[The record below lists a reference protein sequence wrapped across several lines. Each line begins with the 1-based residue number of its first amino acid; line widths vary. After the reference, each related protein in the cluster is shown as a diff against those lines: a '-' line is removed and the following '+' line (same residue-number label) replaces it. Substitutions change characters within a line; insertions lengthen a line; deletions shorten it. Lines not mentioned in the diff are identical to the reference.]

1 MLGLPVDVRLS
12 SLHDPRNSHTRQQKV
27 LAFPVNNANKE
38 SKIIAHQCD
47 CSSWVVRGEDDLPM
61 DGVASP
67 SHERIGLKTRCSTR
81 PTTIEQGFANTSPR
95 QVRTCLSTLE
105 LIVATN
111 PPVLESLLLQLPTAS
126 IISLY
131 HTSRFLQSFLRSYP
145 LAWTHISFRLSTAG
159 RSESRQASPASD
171 ASGESLT
178 RCSKPHAL
186 DQLLLSI
193 VIPFGIRLKSL
204 VLDHTSVSG
213 VTLTAQVLVA
223 RRETLEHLSVR
234 GCKHVSLKYHIV
246 PYLTIYKLQKSVGE
260 RNSAVRI
267 DHLALKSL
275 YAFRCRHH
283 RRRPYLPAS
292 LLRRDSD
299 ADPTHELIKMCHQLG
314 IWTDTAWCPTPGGRC
329 LRRKDYYTGRG
340 NLDGRGEVWV
350 VFDRLWRSGNMLGPS
365 NTTQLNSKPSTA
377 QLWETSE
384 SGQDGEPLGCSG
396 TPGEREG
403 KMVPTHLRR
412 SHRMFVDNF
421 TCHDCGEL
429 IQERCEQCSV
439 RMHCVGCRKILCASC
454 AFAKPLPPKER
465 SPDEATRK
473 EGENLFWW
481 APGSTRSPN
490 LMMQEWSND
499 GLVGGQPNSAITPTI
514 NMNWCCLKP
523 MFSGGSGILIGGPGV
538 TGSAAE
544 QIRCAP
550 LPKGNG
556 WEDSEF
562 MRIRQHGRPD
572 VPDYNHGEGH
582 DSRLQW
588 LLHGSGSEDNI
599 VCPRN
604 LCQECWQTPDWK
616 DSCQACQEP
625 FCFAHDLR
633 GLKMRICGYRDLG
646 LEKAKMEADD
656 ALENMRGLVA
666 MNTQELASLTSL
678 PDTLDEDLEVE
689 PRSVIGADDA
699 FENLHTPQLQDE
711 LHALPE
717 ILPPPFSES
726 SSTSSSKSSL
736 PKWYGCAAYL
746 CPEFRAIGDHRSKCT
761 AAAKECTGCGVH
773 VCPVCLTKDP
783 PCDCSPCAERYHC
796 PNCQRAKP
804 PGSCK
809 KAEEEELKRLEEL
822 EAQSR
827 LEKEMIQAQRLSA
840 EELERLGDEALEG
853 VRYLFT
859 FALADDGTQ
868 ELPVTADDE
877 SQELAAIAGDDDGSQ
892 ELAVIANDGS
902 QELPVSIA
910 DEESQELAAI
920 ADVGSQI
927 LTTQDLAA
935 NATAA
940 LVAVAALLE
949 QHPA

>member
-1 MLGLPVDVRLS
+1 
-12 SLHDPRNSHTRQQKV
+12 
-27 LAFPVNNANKE
+27 
-38 SKIIAHQCD
+38 
-47 CSSWVVRGEDDLPM
+47 M
-61 DGVASP
+61 DGVALP
-67 SHERIGLKTRCSTR
+67 PPHDLNEFKTRCSTR
-81 PTTIEQGFANTSPR
+81 PTTIVQGFVNPSPPKL
-95 QVRTCLSTLE
+95 RTCLSTLE
-105 LIVATN
+105 LILATN

-131 HTSRFLQSFLRSYP
+131 HTSRFLQSFLQSYP

-213 VTLTAQVLVA
+213 VTLTGQVLGA
-223 RRETLEHLSVR
+223 RRETLEHLSIR

-260 RNSAVRI
+260 RNNALQI

-275 YAFRCRHH
+275 YTFRCRHH

-299 ADPTHELIKMCHQLG
+299 ADPTHELIKMCHDLG

-365 NTTQLNSKPSTA
+365 NITQINSKPSTA

-396 TPGEREG
+396 TPGEGEG

-454 AFAKPLPPKER
+454 AFAKPLPSKLR
-465 SPDEATRK
+465 SPDETSRK
-473 EGENLFWW
+473 EGETLFWW
-481 APGSTRSPN
+481 ALGSTRSPN

-499 GLVGGQPNSAITPTI
+499 GLAGGQPNSSITPSI

-538 TGSAAE
+538 TGSTAE

-550 LPKGNG
+550 LPKGHG

-562 MRIRQHGRPD
+562 MRIRQHGTSD
-572 VPDYNHGEGH
+572 VPDYNRGEGH
-582 DSRLQW
+582 DNRLQW
-588 LLHGSGSEDNI
+588 LLYGSGSEDNS

-604 LCQECWQTPDWK
+604 LCQECWQTPDWR
-616 DSCQACQEP
+616 DACQACQEP

-646 LEKAKMEADD
+646 LEKAKIEADD

-678 PDTLDEDLEVE
+678 PDTLDDLEGE
-689 PRSVIGADDA
+689 PRTFIAVDEA
-699 FENLHTPQLQDE
+699 FENPPTPQPQDE
-711 LHALPE
+711 MHALPRM
-717 ILPPPFSES
+717 LSSPFLES
-726 SSTSSSKSSL
+726 SSISSSNSSL

-773 VCPVCLTKDP
+773 VCPICLTKDP
-783 PCDCSPCAERYHC
+783 PCDCSLCRDRYHC

-804 PGSCK
+804 DGCCK
-809 KAEEEELKRLEEL
+809 KAEEDECKRLEEL
-822 EAQSR
+822 DAQSC
-827 LEKEMIQAQRLSA
+827 LETEMIQAQRVSA
-840 EELERLGDEALEG
+840 EELERLGEEALEG
-853 VRYLFT
+853 VRDLFT
-859 FALADDGTQ
+859 LAFVDDGSQELALIADEGSQEIAVIADDGSQDLAVIADDGSQ
-868 ELPVTADDE
+868 ELPVVADDG
-877 SQELAAIAGDDDGSQ
+877 SQDLAVITDDGSQ
-892 ELAVIANDGS
+892 ELAVIADDG
-902 QELPVSIA
+902 
-910 DEESQELAAI
+910 SQELAAI
-920 ADVGSQI
+920 ADDGSQE
-927 LTTQDLAA
+927 LDPTEL
-935 NATAA
+935 
-940 LVAVAALLE
+940 LVATGAL
-949 QHPA
+949 